1 MPALTLGKITVT
13 GKEGPGLTETAQVY
27 NNVTKLTYD
36 YLVMILFIEYDYP
49 NVKRAEVD
57 LYDIATMTYTIA
69 NHAATVVAST

>member
-27 NNVTKLTYD
+27 NNVTDLEFNYIT
-36 YLVMILFIEYDYP
+36 MILFISYDYP

-57 LYDIATMTYTIA
+57 LYDIATLTYTIA
-69 NHAATVVAST
+69 NHAATIVAST